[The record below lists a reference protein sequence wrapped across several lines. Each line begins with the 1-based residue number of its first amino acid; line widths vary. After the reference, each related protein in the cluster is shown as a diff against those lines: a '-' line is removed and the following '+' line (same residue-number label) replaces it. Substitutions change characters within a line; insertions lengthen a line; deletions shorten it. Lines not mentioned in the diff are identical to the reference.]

1 MAGSETFLLTAFDC
15 PESKMLEWPES
26 FLQVVAQGLLF
37 TDFDCPRSK
46 IYEGESFLGLS
57 QSFLFR
63 AFCIKSSGTDE
74 IAESLLHLQM
84 VLNITMTSTD
94 YVAFHLVF

>member
-1 MAGSETFLLTAFDC
+1 
-15 PESKMLEWPES
+15 MLEWPES

-63 AFCIKSSGTDE
+63 AFCIKSSGTGE
-74 IAESLLHLQM
+74 LAESLLHLQM

-94 YVAFHLVF
+94 YLGFHLVF